1 MVYPFKQKGLLRSSL
16 TLNFVLIISILVYE
30 LILSFMNS
38 VRKVGTQVPVPLLK
52 ILHISDPKLLV
63 SLTQSKDPV
72 KRKKAVEILGGV
84 HHWPGEKHHIVKL
97 INVLYNMVIFQY
109 PCISFMTIQFFSPF
123 YRQEV

>member
-1 MVYPFKQKGLLRSSL
+1 MVSGISIKQKGLLRSSL

-52 ILHISDPKLLV
+52 ILHISDPKLLL

-109 PCISFMTIQFFSPF
+109 PCISFMTI
-123 YRQEV
+123 